1 MKKLFTGIFFLL
13 ISILVYAA
21 SAELSSP
28 NQIGDAVANAG
39 LTKKRLFTF
48 QLKMTAGSG
57 TLTDVTFSTS
67 GSYTANELNKLEL
80 YYNTANTF
88 TSATSIKSLTSN
100 LGTGSHIFSG
110 LNKALGNGNHYFWIT
125 ADIAQSIIPNHT
137 ISVPA
142 ISTTDITFSETF
154 YKGGSTIAGGT
165 QYLEYVVVTEN
176 FDGTWPPSGWTF
188 NGANR
193 SSPAYSGAY
202 SLEFQP
208 AGDYAYT
215 RKVNTPGLITFFAM
229 VNTGSQYSFK
239 IQCSTDT
246 TNWTDITTYSDE
258 SNSLTKSFKFY
269 SVDVHAATYTNVY
282 FRFYLASGNGDI
294 HIDDVNITLRSPNT
308 QASNVTFSEVGPSRF
323 TVSCTAG
330 SAAQRIMFMALGEA
344 DPIDADNG
352 VFYTASTNWQD
363 PGSQIGSSGYYCI
376 YKGTGTSVIVTGLTK
391 STTYTVEVM
400 EYNYSDVANTYIYMP
415 SPAYNHIKTAST
427 DPPSAIDFD
436 SVTSSSFTLSWST
449 TPDLSYVLFLKE
461 DTSVYPPK
469 PSGTYKASDDWNNKG
484 DQLGSSGFY
493 CVFNGKGKP
502 ETNRATVTVTNLQS
516 STRYYVVIFTLHDET
531 YSEGCACGGEVP
543 TATKAADYFA
553 SIASGN
559 WETVNTWDSTNHRWT
574 GTTTWKS
581 SRDGIHWND
590 ATLKPTS
597 NAAKV
602 YIESGH
608 IVTLTDNESCSILH
622 FDSGWIQL
630 GNYNLTINSYDSAS
644 GNPQFIYN
652 GTGTPQ
658 MTTQGTN
665 YIVSVTSQSI
675 TRLPS
680 EVYTLRINLAGSDTL
695 SVPLPNDVTV
705 TNLAFDNGGLRM
717 NSHTI
722 KYKYKYADIYSTNAI
737 FYSMNI
743 RYTED
748 VNIVGS
754 NTSLPRTWYTSGYVT
769 DVFQATMYFPSNLTS
784 STKLR
789 LWLRNN
795 ATKGWY
801 LKGEY
806 DVQTAGDQKYIT
818 ADGLTSP
825 DMSGIVYFDFTL
837 SELDQTLPVELSSF
851 IVNVNYQ
858 NYVQILWVTQ
868 SETELSGFRIYRGV
882 SDDLSSALDLGI
894 FIPATNTS
902 EPKYY
907 VYTDK
912 EIDASGTYYYWLECM
927 DINANSTFYG
937 PKELIFHPGVDGNN
951 IPVLEGINSIYPNPF
966 NPDTTIRFGVLES
979 STVKAIVYNNRGQK
993 VCEPINGYYD
1003 KGTYSYIWN
1012 ATDSYGRRLS
1022 NGIYILSLQV
1032 GSKTYIR
1039 KMAILK

>member
-1 MKKLFTGIFFLL
+1 MKKIFLL
-13 ISILVYAA
+13 LLLLIVCILGYAQ
-21 SAELSSP
+21 SAELTST

-48 QLKMTAGSG
+48 QLKMTGGGG

-67 GSYTANELNKLEL
+67 GNYTANELNKLEL

-142 ISTTDITFSETF
+142 ISTTDITFSGTV

-188 NGANR
+188 YGAARN
-193 SSPAYSGAY
+193 SPAYSGAY
-202 SLEFQP
+202 SLELQP

-229 VNTGSQYSFK
+229 VNTGSQYSFE
-239 IQCSTDT
+239 IQYSTDAIT
-246 TNWTDITTYSDE
+246 WNTFTTYSNTA
-258 SNSLTKSFKFY
+258 NSLTKSFKFY
-269 SVDVHAATYTNVY
+269 SIDVHTATYTNVY

-308 QASNVTFSEVGPSRF
+308 QASNVTFSDIGPSRF

-330 SAAQRIMFMALGEA
+330 SAAQRIMFMKEGNVS
-344 DPIDADNG
+344 PVNADNG
-352 VFYTASTNWQD
+352 VFYTASTNWND
-363 PGSQIGSSGYYCI
+363 KGSQIGSSGFYCI
-376 YKGTGTSVIVTGLTK
+376 YRGTGTSVSVTGLTK
-391 STTYTVEVM
+391 NTTYTVEVM

-415 SPAYNHIKTAST
+415 SPAYNHTTTAST
-427 DPPSAIDFD
+427 DPPSAIIFD
-436 SVTSSSFTLSWST
+436 SVTSSSFNLSWST
-449 TPDLSYVLFLKE
+449 TTGLSYVLFLKE
-461 DTSVYPPK
+461 DTSVYPPT
-469 PSGTYKASDDWNNKG
+469 PSGTYTASSDWSNKG
-484 DQLGSSGFY
+484 SQLETSGFY
-493 CVFNGKGKP
+493 CVYNGTG
-502 ETNRATVTVTNLQS
+502 NNVTVTNLQS
-516 STRYYVVIFTLHDET
+516 STRYYAVIFTYDGT
-531 YSEGCACGGEVP
+531 NYSSGCACGGEVP

-590 ATLKPTS
+590 ATAKPTS

-602 YIESGH
+602 YIEPGH

-622 FDSGWIQL
+622 FDGGWIQL
-630 GNYNLTINSYDSAS
+630 GNYNLTINSYDSSS

-652 GTGTPQ
+652 GTGAPQ

-675 TRLPS
+675 TSLPS
-680 EVYTLRINLAGSDTL
+680 EVYTLRINVGSGNA
-695 SVPLPNDVTV
+695 VNLPNDVTL
-705 TNLAFDNGGLRM
+705 TNLAFDSGGLRM

-1012 ATDSYGRRLS
+1012 ATDNYGRRLS
-1022 NGIYILSLQV
+1022 NGIYILSLHI